1 MLVLTRRPSETVRIG
16 TDIEV
21 RVTRVEGN
29 RVRLAISAPRSVRVV
44 RGELAA
50 TESPLI
56 IETEV
61 CSIVA

>member
-29 RVRLAISAPRSVRVV
+29 RVRLAISAPQSVRVV
-44 RGELAA
+44 RGELLV
-50 TESPLI
+50 TGSPLI
-56 IETEV
+56 IETEA
-61 CSIVA
+61 CSRVA